1 MKKLLQ
7 VAAVVVLG
15 AGLAGGAA
23 SAATGMI
30 DGTGPDSTQVVSNT
44 SNAEHEY
51 NNDVSGDFTNNNPQ
65 TALSGDATAD
75 DSTTAGDA
83 TSGTASNDS
92 TLGAELTVNQSSAAA
107 AGGTGAGTDA
117 DAMGSGT
124 ISNTGPNSDST
135 VTNNSSRTVTV
146 NNSADLRVEN
156 NNSQEAVSGVSVV
169 SGNTTGGNA
178 TSGNATNT
186 SNTTFKLNVTQ

>member
-23 SAATGMI
+23 SAATGVI
-30 DGTGPDSTQVVSNT
+30 DGTGPDSAAVVSSD
-44 SNAEHEY
+44 SNATHEV
-51 NNDVSGDFTNNNPQ
+51 NNDVKAEFTNNNPQ

-75 DSTTAGDA
+75 DSNTAGDA
-83 TSGTASNDS
+83 TSGVAGNDS
-92 TLGAELTVNQSSAAA
+92 TTAADLTVSHGANGA
-107 AGGTGAGTDA
+107 AGLNVD
-117 DAMGSGT
+117 DEEENSGT

-135 VTNNSSRTVTV
+135 VTSTSNTEVTV
-146 NNSADLRVEN
+146 NNTTDLTVTN
-156 NNSQEAVSGVSVV
+156 NNAQHAVSGVAVV
-169 SGNTTGGNA
+169 SGNTEGGSA

-186 SNTTFKLNVTQ
+186 SNTSFTLNVSH